1 MTTPVHGE
9 PYVGKLL
16 RDAIEL
22 DGETLDRA
30 TMSRFTVG
38 EPVQL
43 PFSRWMGVTRTAT
56 GDAGVRALWEGLLTR
71 EARSG
76 DVLHG
81 GPSTVLSI
89 RDAVASKDESGGL
102 RISGASASRH
112 LEAPDRGVLAIPR
125 FTFAL
130 TDRKRR
136 NFGHWLLDCLPQ
148 VVALA
153 AVEPHARFLLPA
165 PLRGFQRSTLSLLG
179 VGPDRIIEW
188 DERPTAAERLLVFDT
203 DGRADGG
210 RPLSA
215 MTEMRRLLTRTH
227 TPSAPRSRKIY
238 VSRRDAPRKRRW
250 VSNVRAVDRLFA
262 QCGFEVVVMSECP
275 LEDQIRLFSE
285 AAVVAG
291 ISGAGLS
298 DIIFTPPRA
307 HLIVLLSDSFIHFYA
322 DARVQRSAWTRPG
335 DTPLAALGDSPRFYA
350 HLAAACEQHCHCF
363 LGGDEMPLPALDAFV
378 REVIERVDAGNA

>member
-1 MTTPVHGE
+1 VHAE
-9 PYVGKLL
+9 KNVGKLL
-16 RDAIEL
+16 SDSLAL
-22 DGETLDRA
+22 DGETLDPA
-30 TMSRFTVG
+30 TVG
-38 EPVQL
+38 RLTVGAPVDL
-43 PFSRWMGVTRTAT
+43 PFGRWMGVNRIAT
-56 GDAGVRALWEGLLTR
+56 DAADVRELWHGLLQR

-76 DVLHG
+76 DMLHG
-81 GPSTVLSI
+81 GPSTVLSVPHVVI
-89 RDAVASKDESGGL
+89 SKDDDGGL
-102 RISGASASRH
+102 RVSGASASSH
-112 LEAPDRGVLAIPR
+112 TAAPASGVLAVPR

-165 PLRGFQRSTLSLLG
+165 PLRGFQRATLSLLG
-179 VGPDRIIEW
+179 VSPDQMIEW
-188 DERPTAAERLLVFDT
+188 DEQPMAAERVLVFES

-215 MTEMRRLLTRTH
+215 MTEMRRLLTHSHIR
-227 TPSAPRSRKIY
+227 SAKRSRKIY

-250 VSNVRAVDRLFA
+250 VSNLRAVDALFA
-262 QCGFEVVVMSECP
+262 QLGFEVVVMSDCSLDE
-275 LEDQIRLFSE
+275 QIRLFSD
-285 AAVVAG
+285 ASVVAG

-298 DIIFTPPRA
+298 DIIFTPPGG
-307 HLIVLLSDSFIHFYA
+307 HLLVLLSDSFIHFYA

-363 LGGDEMPLPALDAFV
+363 LGGDEMPLAALEAFV
-378 REVIERVDAGNA
+378 REVIDTAHAGGS

>member
-1 MTTPVHGE
+1 VHGE
-9 PYVGKLL
+9 QNVGKLL
-16 RDAIEL
+16 SDSLVL

-30 TMSRFTVG
+30 TVSRLTVG
-38 EPVQL
+38 AAVDL
-43 PFSRWMGVTRTAT
+43 PFGRWMGVNRMAT
-56 GDAGVRALWEGLLTR
+56 DAADVRELWHGLLQR

-76 DVLHG
+76 DILHG
-81 GPSTVLSI
+81 GPSTVL
-89 RDAVASKDESGGL
+89 RVPHAVVSKDDNGGL
-102 RISGASASRH
+102 RVSGASAFRH
-112 LEAPDRGVLAIPR
+112 AAAPAGGVLAVPR

-130 TDRKRR
+130 TERKRR

-153 AVEPHARFLLPA
+153 AVEPHARFLMPA

-179 VGPDRIIEW
+179 VGPERIVEW
-188 DERPTAAERLLVFDT
+188 DEQPVAAERLLVFES

-215 MTEMRRLLTRTH
+215 MVEMRRLLTRAH
-227 TPSAPRSRKIY
+227 VPSAPRSRKIY

-250 VSNVRAVDRLFA
+250 VSNIRAVDRLFA
-262 QCGFEVVVMSECP
+262 ECGFEVVVMSECP
-275 LEDQIRLFSE
+275 LEDQIRLFSD
-285 AAVVAG
+285 AAIVAG

-298 DIIFTPPRA
+298 DIIVTPPGG
-307 HLIVLLSDSFIHFYA
+307 HLMVLLSESFIHFYA
-322 DARVQRSAWTRPG
+322 DARVQRSAWTRSG

-363 LGGDEMPLPALDAFV
+363 LGSDEMPLPALEAFIRDV
-378 REVIERVDAGNA
+378 SERVKTGGI